1 LRIDLASRLRLD
13 KRPIHRGRSSSLEI
27 VLTEMNANEQVPAIQ
42 RMQID
47 VGCAYWCDPPAGV
60 VSVPIITEPFVC
72 CLPEHHR
79 LASNEI
85 IDLRKLSQMTSSF
98 SRVGSHLITTT

>member
-1 LRIDLASRLRLD
+1 VRVLVRSAGGRCLG
-13 KRPIHRGRSSSLEI
+13 PI
-27 VLTEMNANEQVPAIQ
+27 V
-42 RMQID
+42 
-47 VGCAYWCDPPAGV
+47 
-60 VSVPIITEPFVC
+60 TEPFVC

-98 SRVGSHLITTT
+98 SRVRSHLITTT